1 METKNKFFKKES
13 DRSLW
18 IKLNAER
25 ILYMS
30 IITGGENTELGDIN
44 TPYTPMWISKNQL
57 EHDEKYEDKLRF
69 TLEEFLTMDDKE
81 LFDYY
86 FGKVCGN
93 LTLPDVNYSEL
104 L

>member
-1 METKNKFFKKES
+1 METKYKFFDKES

-25 ILYMS
+25 IVYMG
-30 IITGGENTELGDIN
+30 IITGDENAELGDIN
-44 TPYTPMWISKNQL
+44 TPHTPMWISKNQL

-69 TLEEFLTMDDKE
+69 SLEEFLTMSDKE
-81 LFDYY
+81 MFDYY
-86 FGKVCGN
+86 YSRVCGN
-93 LTLPDVNYSEL
+93 FTLPDVKYSEL